1 MARFPYPA
9 YPNGWFRVAYSSELA
24 AGEIKPL
31 HYFGRE
37 LVLFRGEDGTARI
50 FDAYCPHLGA
60 HLGHGGKVEGDGIRC
75 PFHAWRF
82 DGEGNC
88 TEIPYAK
95 RIPPRAKIG
104 TWPVCERNGIVFV
117 HHHAE
122 GKAPGYEIP
131 ELPQLESDDWST
143 PEIRY
148 WNVRSRWLDM
158 NENCV
163 DNIHFKYIHG
173 TPYIPESKVSVDGH
187 IFRVDN
193 AMKMTT
199 PRGEI
204 EAALTTIDYGPAF
217 QVVEIAGGI
226 DTLMLNTATP
236 IDEERTDVSFA
247 YSVRHAGDEQKKRV
261 GAARV
266 RDLEHQFDQD
276 IPIWENKCYW
286 ERPMLC
292 AEDGDFG
299 GYRRWMK
306 QFFSEDY

>member
-9 YPNGWFRVAYSSELA
+9 YPNGWFRVSYSSELA
-24 AGEIKPL
+24 AAEIKPI
-31 HYFGRE
+31 HYFGQE
-37 LVLFRGEDGTARI
+37 LVICRGEDGVARV
-50 FDAYCPHLGA
+50 FDAFCPHLGA

-82 DGEGNC
+82 DGSGAC
-88 TEIPYAK
+88 VEIPYAK
-95 RIPPRAKIG
+95 RIPARAQLKA
-104 TWPVCERNGIVFV
+104 WPTVEKNGIVFV
-117 HHHAE
+117 HYHAE
-122 GKAPGYEIP
+122 DAEPSYPIPDLP
-131 ELPQLESDDWST
+131 ELASDAWSV
-143 PEIRY
+143 PENRF

-173 TPYIPESKVSVDGH
+173 TPYIPEATISEDGH

-193 AMKMTT
+193 VMKMTT

-204 EAALTTIDYGPAF
+204 EATLATIDHGPGF
-217 QVVEIAGGI
+217 QVVEITGGI

-236 IDEERTDVSFA
+236 IDEDHTDVSFS
-247 YSVRHAGDEQKKRV
+247 YLVKHEGDEKKKRV

-292 AEDGDFG
+292 AEDGKFG
-299 GYRRWMK
+299 QYRRWMR
-306 QFFSEDY
+306 QFFSEEW